1 MNRFKKYR
9 RMKKITLLFIALSG
23 ILQVSF
29 AQDYFQLSLQEA
41 LDLAMQNRPALLIA
55 QKERTSSSLTTLQSR
70 SGFTPTIGMDADFRY
85 NTILQTSIVPDFT
98 QPNSD
103 ARQAVQFGTPL
114 QASAGITLNQSLI
127 DPLKK
132 GSIRANEILEELAVN
147 AVKRTEVE
155 LIEAVRSAYYQILL
169 SEAVFDY
176 ATSSFLRAE
185 MLWKQLEKRASEKRA
200 LPTEVSTAFIAKEN
214 AALAKAT
221 EEQNILLNKANLLV
235 QIGLP
240 EVDPRNL
247 VLTDDLGT
255 LVSAS
260 ENPASDDWD
269 PGLRPEYQE
278 TLLNQKL
285 AVTNAETE
293 KRSIAP
299 RLNFVGFLGAN
310 GFGDNN
316 SSIADIGQ
324 SWFGSSYLGLQL
336 SIPFVDFS
344 RSSRIGIQNMAQDK
358 AVLQQRDLDAQINYE
373 VQVASVRL
381 NQAERA
387 LTLQKDNIEVAS
399 SNLQVITSRFDQGR
413 SLLTDVIDAE
423 NLLKQAEQDYLQAV
437 YNLLIAR
444 INVEKAKGTLTKDL
458 K

>member
-1 MNRFKKYR
+1 
-9 RMKKITLLFIALSG
+9 MKKIALLFIALSG
-23 ILQVSF
+23 MLQVSL

-41 LDLAMQNRPALLIA
+41 LNLAMENRPALLIA
-55 QKERTSSSLTTLQSR
+55 QKERTSSGLTTMQSR

-103 ARQAVQFGTPL
+103 VRQAVQFGTPL

-127 DPLKK
+127 DPTKK
-132 GSIRANEILEELAVN
+132 GNIRANEILEELAIN

-155 LIEAVRSAYYQILL
+155 LIEAVRTAYYQVLL
-169 SEAVFDY
+169 AEAVFDY
-176 ATSSFLRAE
+176 SASSFVRAE
-185 MLWKQLEKRASEKRA
+185 MLWNQLEKRAKEQRA
-200 LPTEVSTAFIAKEN
+200 LPTEVSTAYIAKEN

-221 EEQNILLNKANLLV
+221 DEQNILLNKAYLLV
-235 QIGLP
+235 QIGLQD
-240 EVDPRNL
+240 VDPRNV
-247 VLTDDLGT
+247 VLTDDLST
-255 LVSAS
+255 LAS
-260 ENPASDDWD
+260 TSQNPSSSNWD
-269 PGLRPEYQE
+269 PGMRPEYNE

-299 RLNFVGFLGAN
+299 KLNFLGFIGAN
-310 GFGDNN
+310 GFGDSN
-316 SSIADIGQ
+316 SSITDLGQ

-344 RSSRIGIQNMAQDK
+344 RSSRIAIQNMAKDK
-358 AVLQQRDLDAQINYE
+358 ASIQQRDLDAQIRYE
-373 VQVASVRL
+373 VQLASTRL
-381 NQAERA
+381 NQAEKA
-387 LTLQKDNIEVAS
+387 LTIQSSNIEVAT
-399 SNLQVITSRFDQGR
+399 SNLNIITSRFDQGR

-423 NLLKQAEQDYLQAV
+423 NLLKQAEQEYLQAI

-444 INVEKAKGTLTKDL
+444 INLEKAKGTLTENL
-458 K
+458 E